1 MARTGEEPHRQQ
13 QAALL
18 RELRQA
24 IGELRADLLVTQAA
38 LASLAADVARLAS
51 EPEHMLGSLNAKV
64 LGFAEAAAR
73 GLPAGAGRPEAV
85 TAAAARFA
93 DWAESFLHNRGE

>member
-1 MARTGEEPHRQQ
+1 MARTGEEPQQ
-13 QAALL
+13 QHQAAML

-24 IGELRADLLVTQAA
+24 VGELRADLLVTQAA
-38 LASLAADVARLAS
+38 LASVAADLARRAE
-51 EPEHMLGSLNAKV
+51 EPEDALGSLNAKV

-73 GLPAGAGRPEAV
+73 GLPPGAGRPEAV

-93 DWAESFLHNRGE
+93 DWAEGFLRSRE

>member
-1 MARTGEEPHRQQ
+1 MPRTEGEPHQN
-13 QAALL
+13 QAAVL

-24 IGELRADLLVTQAA
+24 VGELRADLLVTQAA
-38 LASLAADVARLAS
+38 LASLAADVARVAA
-51 EPEHMLGSLNAKV
+51 EPDHVLGALNAKV

-73 GLPAGAGRPEAV
+73 GLPPGAGRPEAV

-93 DWAESFLHNRGE
+93 DWAESFLRNRE

>member
-1 MARTGEEPHRQQ
+1 MARTGEEPHPH
-13 QAALL
+13 QAALM

-24 IGELRADLLVTQAA
+24 VGELRADLLVTQAA
-38 LASLAADVARLAS
+38 LASLAADVARVAA
-51 EPEHMLGSLNAKV
+51 EPEHALGSLNAKV

-73 GLPAGAGRPEAV
+73 GLPPGAGRPEAV

-93 DWAESFLHNRGE
+93 DWAESFLRSRE

>member
-1 MARTGEEPHRQQ
+1 MPRTDEEPQEE

-24 IGELRADLLVTQAA
+24 VGELRADLLVTQAA
-38 LASLAADVARLAS
+38 LASLAAEVARRAE
-51 EPEHMLGSLNAKV
+51 EPEVSLGLLNAKV

-73 GLPAGAGRPEAV
+73 GLPPGAGRPMAV
-85 TAAAARFA
+85 TASASRFA
-93 DWAESFLHNRGE
+93 DWAEGFLRSGG

>member
-73 GLPAGAGRPEAV
+73 GLPAAV

-93 DWAESFLHNRGE
+93 DWAESFLHSRGE